1 MLTALS
7 DTPKFN
13 QLQKNHKGEREM
25 TNLKNEGTKTM
36 TMKIQLFKGW
46 SILLGLVL
54 VATTAGAALAYNGD
68 AKGHTFDDTFTKWV
82 TTSKPAEGVLA
93 NMVGIVGGD
102 VGPGTY
108 TGEVISV
115 NTVGNITSI
124 QALYHF
130 NGSKHAFTADLNVT
144 QDESAGTA
152 TITGH
157 ITDGWLKGA
166 SVTGEYNVLAVCP
179 MVTPDNA
186 YGTVCFQGVLHVHAP
201 K

>member
-1 MLTALS
+1 
-7 DTPKFN
+7 
-13 QLQKNHKGEREM
+13 M
-25 TNLKNEGTKTM
+25 TSLKNESTKTI
-36 TMKIQLFKGW
+36 TAKIQPSKGW

-54 VATTAGAALAYNGD
+54 VATSAGAALAYSSD

-108 TGEVISV
+108 KGEVISM
-115 NTVGNITSI
+115 NTVGNMTSI
-124 QALYHF
+124 EALYHF
-130 NGSKHAFTADLNVT
+130 KGSKHAFTANLKIT
-144 QDESAGTA
+144 QDESVGTA
-152 TITGH
+152 TITGD
-157 ITDGWLKGA
+157 ITEGWLKGA

-179 MVTPDNA
+179 IETPDNA
-186 YGTVCFQGVLHVHAP
+186 YGTVCFQGALHVHVP

>member
-1 MLTALS
+1 
-7 DTPKFN
+7 
-13 QLQKNHKGEREM
+13 M
-25 TNLKNEGTKTM
+25 TNLNNESTKTVV
-36 TMKIQLFKGW
+36 TKIKPFKGG

-68 AKGHTFDDTFTKWV
+68 AKGHTFDNTFTKWV
-82 TTSKPAEGVLA
+82 ITSPPAPGVVA

-108 TGEVISV
+108 TGEVLSV
-115 NTVGNITSI
+115 NTVGTITNI

-130 NGSKHAFTADLNVT
+130 NGSKHAFTAELSVT

-152 TITGH
+152 TITGSV
-157 ITDGWLKGA
+157 IEGWLKGA

-179 MVTPDNA
+179 LDTPDNA
-186 YGTVCFQGVLHVHAP
+186 YGTVCFQGALHVHVP

>member
-1 MLTALS
+1 
-7 DTPKFN
+7 
-13 QLQKNHKGEREM
+13 M
-25 TNLKNEGTKTM
+25 TNLKNEGTKTVA
-36 TMKIQLFKGW
+36 TRIQPFRGW

-54 VATTAGAALAYNGD
+54 VATTAGVALAYNGN

-82 TTSKPAEGVLA
+82 ITSPPAPGVIL
-93 NMVGIVGGD
+93 NMMGVVGGD

-108 TGEVISV
+108 TGEVLSV
-115 NTVGNITSI
+115 NTVGNITNI
-124 QALYHF
+124 HAHYHF

-157 ITDGWLKGA
+157 VTEGWLKGA

-179 MVTPDNA
+179 IETPDNA
-186 YGTVCFQGVLHVHAP
+186 QGTVCYQGTLHVHVP